1 MAQKLM
7 TFALMLLFA
16 SITANAAN
24 TTRYWDSCKPS
35 CAWTG
40 NAGGSP
46 NGAATS
52 CNINGVKLSNSAD
65 ARNACEGG
73 PSYTCMGQAPWR
85 VNDNMSYG
93 FAASHSNGD
102 CGKCFE
108 LTFTSNGEGGTDGGS
123 ISGKT
128 MIVMVSNIGGDVG
141 GDQFDL
147 MIPGGG
153 VGQFNALTTQIKDNG
168 GPSNPS
174 LGQTYGGFRAQCG
187 ASATCIRSMC
197 DAAFNSAGLADLKAG
212 CYWFID
218 WFKVANNPT
227 ANKREVSCPQALVDA
242 YKNGKGG
249 GGGGSSSNSTASSS
263 SSAPPATY
271 TLTVNRNPTGGG
283 TTTPSPSQSNIT
295 TGQQVNITATPGS
308 DYIFQNWTATSG
320 SPTFENNLSATTKV
334 TVYQNTTITAN
345 FSTKPTQTWTLTA
358 SAYPSGSGTVSPT
371 SQTGTTINISA
382 TANTGY
388 TFQGWVVVNG
398 TATFGNAS
406 SATTTV
412 TLSANATIRANFTQ
426 NSGGGGSSSSGNPPP
441 PGGTGNCITPPG
453 NVAPPNGIETCI
465 IVNGKC
471 YICNPERGQQC
482 SSDWLWSGSQVGEAY
497 WFNEVSCPGGGSSS
511 SKASSSSTGSIN
523 WSGVG
528 VLKIEAEDYVSKV
541 GSNMV
546 TITNGDI
553 TNIGYIESGY
563 STTYKVNMTAAGT
576 FPASFS
582 IATGVS
588 SNFTVWV
595 NNTQVGTIS
604 KSGTDWSAY
613 STVNLSSNVSLRQG
627 ENTIELRFQS
637 AVNVDYFQLTGTPVS
652 SSSSN
657 PASSSSSR
665 PASSSSMATPVP
677 IILSQTAYSNG
688 AHMQTNGI
696 YLQVMSNA
704 KLELFDLR
712 GNSVKKMNFS
722 SGVYSVQL
730 NDLPKGLYLA
740 KVSFG
745 SERKILRIPLR

>member
-1 MAQKLM
+1 MAQKLA
-7 TFALMLLFA
+7 TFALILLLG
-16 SITANAAN
+16 SLMANAAN

-46 NGAATS
+46 NGVATS
-52 CNINGVKLSNSAD
+52 CNISGAKLSNSAD
-65 ARNACEGG
+65 AVNACDGG
-73 PSYTCMGQAPWR
+73 PSYTCMGQVPWS
-85 VNDNMSYG
+85 VSDNESYG

-102 CGKCFE
+102 CGKCFK
-108 LTFTSNGEGGTDGGS
+108 LTFTSNGEGGTVGGS

-153 VGQFNALTTQIKDNG
+153 VGRFNALNTQISQNG

-174 LGQTYGGFRAQCG
+174 LGSQYGGFRAQCG
-187 ASATCIRSMC
+187 ADATCIRNMC
-197 DAAFNSAGLADLKAG
+197 NAAFNSAGLADLKAG
-212 CYWFID
+212 CNWFID

-227 ANKREVSCPQALVDA
+227 ATKQEVTCPQALVDA

-249 GGGGSSSNSTASSS
+249 GGSSSNSTIRSSS
-263 SSAPPATY
+263 SSTPPATY

-283 TTTPSPSQSNIT
+283 TTTPSASQSNIT
-295 TGQQVNITATPGS
+295 AGQQVNITATPGS
-308 DYIFQNWTATSG
+308 DYIFQNWTANSG

-345 FSTKPTQTWTLTA
+345 FSTRPTQTWTLTA
-358 SAYPSGSGTVSPT
+358 SAYPSGGGTVSPA

-388 TFQGWVVVNG
+388 TFQGWVVVSG

-412 TLSANATIRANFTQ
+412 TLSTNATIRANFTS
-426 NSGGGGSSSSGNPPP
+426 NSSNSSSSFNNPS
-441 PGGTGNCITPPG
+441 TGNCIPPPG
-453 NVAPPNGIETCI
+453 QGAPPNGIETCI

-471 YICNPERGQQC
+471 YICNPDRGQQC

-497 WFNEVSCPGGGSSS
+497 WFTQISCPSGGSSS
-511 SKASSSSTGSIN
+511 SKASSSSAGSIN
-523 WSGVG
+523 WSGAG
-528 VLKIEAEDYVSKV
+528 TLKIEAEDYVSKV
-541 GSNMV
+541 GNNMV
-546 TITNGDI
+546 TITNGNI
-553 TNIGYIESGY
+553 TNIGYIENGY

-582 IATGVS
+582 IATGMN

-595 NNTQVGTIS
+595 NNAQIGTIS
-604 KSGTDWSAY
+604 KNGSDWSSY
-613 STVNLSSNVSLRQG
+613 STVNLSSNVPLRQG

-637 AVNVDYFQLTGTPVS
+637 AVNVDYFQLTGTTVS
-652 SSSSN
+652 SSSRL
-657 PASSSSSR
+657 ASSSSS
-665 PASSSSMATPVP
+665 SSGTVPV
-677 IILSQTAYSNG
+677 ILTHTAYSNG
-688 AHMQTNGI
+688 AHIQANGI
-696 YLQVMSNA
+696 YLQVMNNA

-712 GNSVKKMNFS
+712 GNSVKKINFS
-722 SGVYSVQL
+722 NGVYSVQL
-730 NDLPKGLYLA
+730 NDLPKGLYVA

-745 SERKILRIPLR
+745 SERKILRVPLR

>member
-1 MAQKLM
+1 MAQKLA
-7 TFALMLLFA
+7 TFALILLLG
-16 SITANAAN
+16 SLTANAAN

-46 NGAATS
+46 NGVATS
-52 CNINGVKLSNSAD
+52 CNVNGVKLSNSAD
-65 ARNACEGG
+65 AANACQQNG
-73 PSYTCMGQAPWR
+73 PSYTCMGQVPWR
-85 VNDNMSYG
+85 VSDNESYG

-102 CGKCFE
+102 CGKCFK
-108 LTFTSNGEGGTDGGS
+108 LTFTSDGEGGTVGGS
-123 ISGKT
+123 IINKT
-128 MIVMVSNIGGDVG
+128 MTVMVSNIGGDVG

-153 VGQFNALTTQIKDNG
+153 VGIYNALTTQISQNG

-174 LGQTYGGFRAQCG
+174 LGNQYGGFRAQCG
-187 ASATCIRSMC
+187 ANATCIKNMC

-218 WFKVANNPT
+218 WFKVANNPIAT
-227 ANKREVSCPQALVDA
+227 KQEVSCPAALIDA

-249 GGGGSSSNSTASSS
+249 GGGSSSNSTGSSS

-295 TGQQVNITATPGS
+295 AGQQVNIAATPGS
-308 DYIFQNWTATSG
+308 NYIFQNWTAASG

-358 SAYPSGSGTVSPT
+358 SAYPSGGGTVSPT

-388 TFQGWVVVNG
+388 TFQGWVVVSG

-412 TLSANATIRANFTQ
+412 TLSANATIRANFTS
-426 NSGGGGSSSSGNPPP
+426 NSSSSG
-441 PGGTGNCITPPG
+441 GGNQSSSSMAVGAGNCITPPG
-453 NVAPPNGIETCI
+453 SVAPPNGIETCI
-465 IVNGKC
+465 IVSGKC

-482 SSDWLWSGSQVGEAY
+482 SSETWLWNGSQVNDVY
-497 WFNEVSCPGGGSSS
+497 WFTQVSCPSDGSSS
-511 SKASSSSTGSIN
+511 SKASSSSAGSIN
-523 WSGVG
+523 WSGAG

-541 GSNMV
+541 GSNMQ

-576 FPASFS
+576 FPAGFS

-595 NNTQVGTIS
+595 NNAQIGTIS
-604 KSGTDWSAY
+604 KSGSDWSAY
-613 STVNLSSNVSLRQG
+613 STVNLSSNVSLSQG

-652 SSSSN
+652 SSSSG
-657 PASSSSSR
+657 
-665 PASSSSMATPVP
+665 TVPVLP
-677 IILSQTAYSNG
+677 QAVVYSNG
-688 AHMQTNGI
+688 AHIQANGI
-696 YLQVMSNA
+696 YLQVVSNA

-745 SERKILRIPLR
+745 SERKILRVPLR